1 MTATREANRPASRS
15 RGEQG
20 ADGADGADRPRLV
33 TRRIALR
40 GLTALGV
47 GAATGAFAH
56 GSLYERHRLGL
67 TRADV
72 PVSGLPERLAGLRI
86 GFLTDIHLS
95 AQVPA
100 ALIERAVSLVV
111 HERPDLIVLGGDFIT
126 DFDHR
131 YAGPCA
137 ELLAPLR
144 APHGVYA
151 VLGNHDDDREVP
163 RALQAKSIEVLKDAR
178 TRVVIGS
185 DALELV
191 GVGFWT
197 RRVVALARLLEGARD
212 TTILLSHDPRRF
224 FEAAALD
231 VGLVLSGHTHGG
243 QVVLP
248 VVGALVRPRF
258 PVLQGIARRHNTVIF
273 VSRGVGTV
281 YLPVRINCPPEVAVL
296 TLRRRSDF

>member
-1 MTATREANRPASRS
+1 MVMREASRPASPS
-15 RGEQG
+15 RGDQ
-20 ADGADGADRPRLV
+20 GADRPRPV
-33 TRRIALR
+33 TRRTALR
-40 GLTALGV
+40 GLTVLSVGV
-47 GAATGAFAH
+47 ATGAFAY
-56 GSLYERHRLGL
+56 GSVYERHRLAL
-67 TRADV
+67 TRADL

-100 ALIERAVSLVV
+100 ALVAHAVALVV
-111 HERPDLIVLGGDFIT
+111 AERPDLIVLGGDFIT

-131 YAGPCA
+131 YAAPCA
-137 ELLAPLR
+137 ELLAPLT

-163 RALQAKSIEVLKDAR
+163 RALQARSIEVLKDAR

-197 RRVVALARLLEGARD
+197 RRVVALSRLLEGARD
-212 TTILLSHDPRRF
+212 TTILLAHDPRRF
-224 FEAAALD
+224 FDAAALD

-248 VVGALVRPRF
+248 VVGALVRSRF

-281 YLPVRINCPPEVAVL
+281 YMPVRINCPPEVALL
-296 TLRRRSDF
+296 TLRRRGDL